1 MKSILSMLV
10 TAALLLSALTAC
22 AQKSGKNTTAETRV
36 TPAVT
41 VTATPRPAATATP
54 KPIDDGSDGSAVNDT
69 IRDAG
74 RAVGDVVGGAG
85 DAVGSA
91 VNGVS
96 DAIDDAANGIRDG
109 MSGTRPAGTAVPGTP
124 KR

>member
-1 MKSILSMLV
+1 MRSIFSMLL

-22 AQKSGKNTTAETRV
+22 SQKSGKNTTAETRV
-36 TPAVT
+36 TPVVT
-41 VTATPRPAATATP
+41 TKATPRPAATATP
-54 KPIDDGSDGSAVNDT
+54 KPIDDGSDGSAVNDA
-69 IRDAG
+69 IQDAG

-85 DAVGSA
+85 NAVGSA
-91 VNGVS
+91 VNGVG

-109 MSGTRPAGTAVPGTP
+109 KSGNRTASTAVPNTP